1 MIKEENEISSVLRVG
16 ILFNVKKIK
25 NFVTPKFVQVG
36 KEMGFE
42 TKIIDLE
49 KDIETQ
55 GPFDIFLQKTTGD
68 LGDDVTKNEEKL
80 NKIKDY
86 FSKHP
91 HIKVIDPIDSSDKL
105 SDRSYLIKLFASDHE
120 KGYGTPQTFVVRNE
134 SDFSYL
140 KDNFSGPLVCK
151 KLVAC
156 GPNSSHK
163 LSIVFNK
170 ENIHLFDPPFVAQKF
185 INHSGI
191 LNKIYVI
198 ENSVHIL
205 LKQSF
210 QNIPKNFDFDQV
222 FEFNSQESMEKVNKS
237 FAQHMKTEDESSI
250 IFKEADKFQ
259 VRTEEMM
266 IDDKKYTIS
275 IKSSEKYFE
284 KIDKKRILEITNII
298 QFDSK
303 IELFGFDLLIDENNY
318 YHIVDLNYFPGF
330 KDVVEMEKR
339 VFNLLKRKYESPK

>member
-105 SDRSYLIKLFASDHE
+105 SDRSYLIKLFASGKNIFYFLE
-120 KGYGTPQTFVVRNE
+120 EQN
-134 SDFSYL
+134 
-140 KDNFSGPLVCK
+140 K
-151 KLVAC
+151 KKAL
-156 GPNSSHK
+156 
-163 LSIVFNK
+163 
-170 ENIHLFDPPFVAQKF
+170 
-185 INHSGI
+185 
-191 LNKIYVI
+191 
-198 ENSVHIL
+198 
-205 LKQSF
+205 
-210 QNIPKNFDFDQV
+210 
-222 FEFNSQESMEKVNKS
+222 
-237 FAQHMKTEDESSI
+237 
-250 IFKEADKFQ
+250 
-259 VRTEEMM
+259 
-266 IDDKKYTIS
+266 
-275 IKSSEKYFE
+275 
-284 KIDKKRILEITNII
+284 
-298 QFDSK
+298 
-303 IELFGFDLLIDENNY
+303 
-318 YHIVDLNYFPGF
+318 
-330 KDVVEMEKR
+330 
-339 VFNLLKRKYESPK
+339 